1 MQSCTT
7 QLHFS
12 YVTGFGLSARP
23 SSDLYNVQNFTK

>member
-12 YVTGFGLSARP
+12 YITGFGLSARL
-23 SSDLYNVQNFTK
+23 SSDLFNVQNFMK